1 MTLKLLVN
9 GRPITD
15 LCSYVENFTGFELPP
30 AVVRETQPAA
40 NSSGSTTTAQTSSP
54 PAPMTLTVEVEGR
67 TLAERTRARDRV
79 LQAMQGLLEIEMPD
93 EFPGRVLR
101 CVLAVDRPA
110 VRHYSELKWV
120 HPFQLLDIP
129 LRSLDGCWLDTEP
142 TIVALSVTPV
152 ACPIGSVAVAPRLEL
167 FGATTPVVNPS
178 VAVVS
183 AGGPVVA
190 TMPLVGSLAA
200 NQAFEADAEDAVTFR
215 RTAGVRAL
223 EVQALGAVNEGLPLL
238 DPADASD
245 AVGLYPSL
253 TVSSA
258 SGTPTGRAI
267 YWRAW

>member
-1 MTLKLLVN
+1 VNILIN
-9 GRPITD
+9 GRPLTD
-15 LCSYVENFTGFELPP
+15 LCSGVEDFDGFELPP
-30 AVVRETQPAA
+30 AVVRETQQAA
-40 NSSGSTTTAQTSSP
+40 NSGGSTTTAQTSAPPSP
-54 PAPMTLTVEVEGR
+54 ITLTVEIEGSS
-67 TLAERTRARDRV
+67 LAERTRARDRL
-79 LQAMQGLLEIEMPD
+79 LQSLQGLIEIEMPD

-101 CVLAVDRPA
+101 CVLATDTPKVK
-110 VRHYSELKWV
+110 HYSPLKSM
-120 HPFQLLDIP
+120 HPFQMIVVP

-142 TIVALSVTPV
+142 TIVALTTTPV
-152 ACPIGSVAVAPRLEL
+152 ACPIGSVAVAPRLEV
-167 FGATTPVVNPS
+167 FGASTPVVNPS

-183 AGGPVVA
+183 AGGPIVG

-200 NQAFEADAEDAVTFR
+200 DQAFEADAEDAVTFR

-253 TVSSA
+253 AVSSA